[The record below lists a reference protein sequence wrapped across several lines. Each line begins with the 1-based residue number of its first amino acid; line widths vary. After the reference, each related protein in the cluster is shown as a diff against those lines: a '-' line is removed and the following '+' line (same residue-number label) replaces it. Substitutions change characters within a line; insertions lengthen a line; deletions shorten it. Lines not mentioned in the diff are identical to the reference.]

1 MSKKKQPP
9 PAVITMEPLA
19 VDEKTA
25 ARLLGVSIATVRRL
39 GKRGELAKKKIG
51 SRSLYPVANL
61 KRFLEK

>member
-19 VDEKTA
+19 VDTKTA
-25 ARLLGVSIATVRRL
+25 ARLLGVSIQTLKRLEKDGEIVR
-39 GKRGELAKKKIG
+39 KTIRGCT
-51 SRSLYPVANL
+51 RYTVANL